1 MEDAKL
7 NVIVLGNDPQYIQK
21 FRSALTSMQSA
32 TSKRTAIQTVSKL
45 LLVKAED
52 VFACNFDEECHLWNM
67 RMVDGTE
74 YKLKKQTTAKMI
86 LGISPYFAQIR
97 QDRIINLEYLASI
110 ENYTLRCTF
119 YPPFD
124 QEEAFSSRRCYKEV
138 KEKLEIL

>member
-1 MEDAKL
+1 MSSLEYA
-7 NVIVLGNDPQYIQK
+7 
-21 FRSALTSMQSA
+21 
-32 TSKRTAIQTVSKL
+32 
-45 LLVKAED
+45 
-52 VFACNFDEECHLWNM
+52 
-67 RMVDGTE
+67 DGTE

-119 YPPFD
+119 SPPFD
-124 QEEAFSSRRCYKEV
+124 QEEAFISRRCYKAV

>member
-1 MEDAKL
+1 
-7 NVIVLGNDPQYIQK
+7 
-21 FRSALTSMQSA
+21 
-32 TSKRTAIQTVSKL
+32 
-45 LLVKAED
+45 
-52 VFACNFDEECHLWNM
+52 
-67 RMVDGTE
+67 
-74 YKLKKQTTAKMI
+74 MI

-124 QEEAFSSRRCYKEV
+124 QEEAFISRRCYKAV